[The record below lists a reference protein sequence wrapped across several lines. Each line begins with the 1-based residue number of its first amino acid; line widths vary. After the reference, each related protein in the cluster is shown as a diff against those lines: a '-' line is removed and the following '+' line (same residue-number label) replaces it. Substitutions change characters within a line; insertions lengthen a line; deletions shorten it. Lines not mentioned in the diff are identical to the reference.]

1 MSADT
6 EPRRNAPLGPA
17 DIERPLPT
25 GSDGIWGSDV
35 VAHVLRALDLPF
47 AALNPGASYRGL
59 HDSLVNELGNERPQM
74 LLCLHEEHAVAIAHG
89 WAKVTDRPMAAILH
103 SNVGLMHAS
112 MAIFNAWCDR
122 VPMLLLGATGP
133 VDAARRRPWIDWI
146 HTAKDQGALIRFYTK
161 WDDQPAS
168 AQAAIESLLRAMMIA
183 QTAPRGPTYVCL
195 DAGLQEMRLDKMPPL
210 PDPAR
215 FRSPPAVLPA
225 PNLIE
230 ETAQRLLAA
239 ERPLILAGRVSRS
252 EADWARRIQLAEIA
266 EAIVLTDLKTAAAFP
281 STHRLHG
288 PAAGGNPVEQSLQIL
303 RDADLILSLD
313 WVDLAGTLTAAFGAQ
328 PVGATVIQ
336 VSLDQHVHNGWSMD
350 HQGLPPIDLYLMSE
364 PDPTTTALLAVME
377 RLGGRT
383 RPTWPGGRATSQA
396 GPFSGVDDVISV
408 PMLAA
413 ALAEATAGQEIC
425 LVRGPNAWAG
435 HLWTIEHPL
444 DYLGIDGGAGLGSG
458 PGLSVGAALA
468 LHGSA
473 RLAVAV
479 LGDGDYLMGATALWT
494 AVHYGLALLI
504 VIANNQS
511 FYNDEVHQERMARQ
525 RGRLVANKWI
535 GQHITGPDIDLAM
548 MARSQGAVGLGPV
561 SQPAALGPVLA
572 EAVAAARGGS
582 VVVVDVRVRPGYDPA
597 TTRTML
603 RPTT

>member
-6 EPRRNAPLGPA
+6 EPRRNAPPGPA

-25 GSDGIWGSDV
+25 GSDGTWGSDV
-35 VAHVLRALDLPF
+35 VAHMLRALDLPY

-89 WAKVTDRPMAAILH
+89 WAKVTERPMAVILH
-103 SNVGLMHAS
+103 SNVGLMHAT

-146 HTAKDQGALIRFYTK
+146 HTAKDQGALIRSYTK

-168 AQAAIESLLRAMMIA
+168 AEAAIESLLRAMMIA
-183 QTAPRGPTYVCL
+183 DTAPRGPTYVCL
-195 DAGLQEMRLDKMPPL
+195 DAGLQEMRLDNLPSL

-215 FRSPPAVLPA
+215 FRPPPSVLPA
-225 PNLIE
+225 PAMIE
-230 ETAQRLLAA
+230 QAAQRLLAA
-239 ERPLILAGRVSRS
+239 ERPVILAGRVSRT
-252 EADWARRIQLAEIA
+252 EADWAQRIRLAEA
-266 EAIVLTDLKTAAAFP
+266 VDAIVLTDLKTAAAFP
-281 STHRLHG
+281 TTHPLHG
-288 PAAGGNPVEQSLQIL
+288 PPAGGNLVEQSLQIL
-303 RDADLILSLD
+303 READVILSLD
-313 WVDLAGTLTAAFGAQ
+313 WVDLGGTLKAAFGAQ
-328 PVGATVIQ
+328 KVAATVIQ
-336 VSLDQHVHNGWSMD
+336 VSLDQHIHNGWSMD
-350 HQGLPPIDLYLMSE
+350 HQGLPPVDLYLMAE
-364 PDPTTTALLAVME
+364 PDPTTAALLAAME
-377 RLGGRT
+377 RLGGRA
-383 RPTWPGGRATSQA
+383 RPAWPGDRITSPA
-396 GPFSGVDDVISV
+396 VPFSGTDDVISV

-458 PGLSVGAALA
+458 PGLVVGAALA
-468 LHGSA
+468 LHDTS

-479 LGDGDYLMGATALWT
+479 MGDGDYLMGATALWT
-494 AVHYGLALLI
+494 AAHYGLPLLI

-548 MARSQGAVGLGPV
+548 LARSQGAVGLGPI
-561 SQPAALGPVLA
+561 SQPDALGAALA
-572 EAVAAARGGS
+572 EAVAAARRGN
-582 VVVVDVRVRPGYDPA
+582 VVVVDVHVRPGYDPA
-597 TTRTML
+597 TTRNML
-603 RPTT
+603 RPTA